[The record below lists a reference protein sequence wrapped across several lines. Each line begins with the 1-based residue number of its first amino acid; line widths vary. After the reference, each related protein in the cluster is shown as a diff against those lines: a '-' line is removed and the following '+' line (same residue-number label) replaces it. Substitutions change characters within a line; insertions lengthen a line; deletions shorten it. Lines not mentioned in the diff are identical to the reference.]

1 MREHRADLGIALDGD
16 GDRLICVD
24 DSGALVDGDEL
35 LYIIAAEQQRATG
48 VCGGVVGTLMSNLG
62 MEVALREL
70 GIPFARARVGD
81 RYVLE
86 MMEEKGW
93 RLGGESSGHI
103 ICRDV
108 TTTGDGIVSALRV
121 LAAICASGQSLRA
134 LRSRVTKFPQTM
146 INVRVARRTDIGG
159 NATIGDAVRAVERA
173 LGDRGRVLL
182 RPSGT
187 EPVIRVMVEGHDAAQ
202 VEQHAR
208 ELADVVR
215 SAAA

>member
-1 MREHRADLGIALDGD
+1 M
-16 GDRLICVD
+16 
-24 DSGALVDGDEL
+24 
-35 LYIIAAEQQRATG
+35 
-48 VCGGVVGTLMSNLG
+48 
-62 MEVALREL
+62 
-70 GIPFARARVGD
+70 
-81 RYVLE
+81 
-86 MMEEKGW
+86 
-93 RLGGESSGHI
+93 
-103 ICRDV
+103 
-108 TTTGDGIVSALRV
+108 
-121 LAAICASGQSLRA
+121 
-134 LRSRVTKFPQTM
+134 TKFPQTM